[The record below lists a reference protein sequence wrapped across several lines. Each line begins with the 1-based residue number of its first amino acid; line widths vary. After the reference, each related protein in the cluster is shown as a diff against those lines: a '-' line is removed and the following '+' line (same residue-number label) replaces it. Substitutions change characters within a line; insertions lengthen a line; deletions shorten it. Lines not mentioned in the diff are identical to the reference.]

1 MIEAKGTEL
10 SRPEASPLAYSIAL
24 VDLVELQGSASKT
37 RETNQ
42 VRGKSCGE
50 IVEIGLPQR
59 ERVYA

>member
-1 MIEAKGTEL
+1 MIAVKEAEP
-10 SRPEASPLAYSIAL
+10 SRPEASLLVYSFA
-24 VDLVELQGSASKT
+24 LVELQGSASKT